1 ALQAD
6 AGAAGHRAAGPARRA
21 AASSGRAL
29 FPPPQ
34 PAAAAGSRPPRPAAE
49 RAGHLPAQPGAGSG
63 VDRALLPPRRA
74 GSRPDAAR
82 ARHAA
87 GGRAQA
93 QAAGADAAAGAGHG
107 ALSMRKLILA
117 LLILL
122 LSVAAALVLYRWGGL
137 VIITLG
143 EWTLQT
149 SVLFFVLALV
159 AALVLLQLAVA
170 LLRGLFGVPGR
181 LGQWRQ
187 QRRERQVRN
196 RLIKGLLR
204 LAEGRSEEA
213 EKLLT
218 WKVHLSEAPLL
229 HYLGAAIAAQRQG
242 AHEQRDAYLAQADKS
257 SPKASLAVGLIQ
269 AQLQLEARQWEQ
281 ALATLHYLHDLA
293 PNHPRV
299 QAMLL
304 RACEALG
311 EWKRIELLLPAAR
324 RQKAVSSGE
333 LSRLEWTAA
342 LRRLQQAQA
351 QGAAAVEAAWNSLDR
366 RLRQDT
372 DLEIVYVDGLAANG
386 QGEQAERLL
395 RTRLNKSY
403 DPRLAQRYGQLPLAA
418 PEKAL
423 SQVEKRSEERRV
435 GKERR

>member
-1 ALQAD
+1 
-6 AGAAGHRAAGPARRA
+6 
-21 AASSGRAL
+21 
-29 FPPPQ
+29 
-34 PAAAAGSRPPRPAAE
+34 
-49 RAGHLPAQPGAGSG
+49 
-63 VDRALLPPRRA
+63 
-74 GSRPDAAR
+74 
-82 ARHAA
+82 
-87 GGRAQA
+87 
-93 QAAGADAAAGAGHG
+93 
-107 ALSMRKLILA
+107 MRKLILA

-159 AALVLLQLAVA
+159 AALALLQLAVA

-218 WKVHLSEAPLL
+218 WNVHLSEAPLL

-423 SQVEKRSEERRV
+423 SQVEKWLLERPDDPVLLQAAGRLALQARLW
-435 GKERR
+435 GRARDYLEAASARQSAPDALYLLGRLLEQMGELEPARERYRQALERLSGNGGALLPLNSAEQRALIQAKDEQSRQARP